1 MTDAATPIP
10 QEKSEKNNDHLVWVD
25 MEMTG
30 LVPETDR
37 ILEVAVIVTN
47 SQLEI
52 IAEGPVVVVHQSDAT
67 LDKMDAWNK
76 GTHGKSGLID
86 KVKASALDETQA
98 EILLLDF
105 LRQYVGKN
113 KAPMCGNT
121 ICQDRRFMARW
132 MPTLEAYFHYRNLD
146 VSSFKEV
153 AKRWKPAVVE
163 SFKKQQAHTA
173 LADIRE
179 SIEELKHYREH
190 FIRL

>member
-1 MTDAATPIP
+1 
-10 QEKSEKNNDHLVWVD
+10 
-25 MEMTG
+25 
-30 LVPETDR
+30 
-37 ILEVAVIVTN
+37 
-47 SQLEI
+47 
-52 IAEGPVVVVHQSDAT
+52 
-67 LDKMDAWNK
+67 
-76 GTHGKSGLID
+76 
-86 KVKASALDETQA
+86 
-98 EILLLDF
+98 
-105 LRQYVGKN
+105 
-113 KAPMCGNT
+113 
-121 ICQDRRFMARW
+121 MARW

>member
-1 MTDAATPIP
+1 MSCYALF
-10 QEKSEKNNDHLVWVD
+10 KWWL
-25 MEMTG
+25 
-30 LVPETDR
+30 L
-37 ILEVAVIVTN
+37 L
-47 SQLEI
+47 SQHPGCLC
-52 IAEGPVVVVHQSDAT
+52 T
-67 LDKMDAWNK
+67 LTSLKTKYNL
-76 GTHGKSGLID
+76 G
-86 KVKASALDETQA
+86 ALAGD
-98 EILLLDF
+98 LDF

>member
-1 MTDAATPIP
+1 LAVSRRNNAEGSTPRERAKPSPAGASEPSAAKATF
-10 QEKSEKNNDHLVWVD
+10 
-25 MEMTG
+25 
-30 LVPETDR
+30 
-37 ILEVAVIVTN
+37 
-47 SQLEI
+47 
-52 IAEGPVVVVHQSDAT
+52 AEGPVVVVHQSDAT

-76 GTHGKSGLID
+76 GTHGKSGLIE
-86 KVKASALDETQA
+86 KVKASKLDEAQA
-98 EILLLDF
+98 ETVLLDF
-105 LRQYVGKN
+105 LRLYVGKN
-113 KAPMCGNT
+113 KSPLCGNT

-153 AKRWKPAVVE
+153 ARRWKPAVVE

>member
-1 MTDAATPIP
+1 MTEAATPIP

-86 KVKASALDETQA
+86 KVKGSALDEPQA

>member
-1 MTDAATPIP
+1 MTDSTAANSQVKPDK
-10 QEKSEKNNDHLVWVD
+10 QDNNLVWVD

-37 ILEVAVIVTN
+37 ILEVALIVTN

-76 GTHGKSGLID
+76 GTHGKSGLIE
-86 KVKASALDETQA
+86 KVKASNLDEAQA
-98 EILLLDF
+98 ETVLLDF
-105 LRQYVGKN
+105 LRLYVGKN
-113 KAPMCGNT
+113 KSPLCGNT

-153 AKRWKPAVVE
+153 ARRWKPAVVE

>member
-1 MTDAATPIP
+1 MTEAATPIP

-52 IAEGPVVVVHQSDAT
+52 IAEGPVVVLHQSDAT

-86 KVKASALDETQA
+86 KVRASNLDEPRA
-98 EILLLDF
+98 ETVLLDF
-105 LRQYVGKN
+105 LRQYVAKN